1 MALATIATVASL
13 AMEFGPTVLRGIGSL
28 FGGKTAEV
36 TNDVAKAVEYVEGA
50 LPSDK
55 SAQQD
60 KLNNMLS
67 NLPPET
73 LVELEK
79 VKIELEKEQTR
90 RLELQLADKQAAHH
104 ETQTTIR
111 EGDKADDEYVRRTRP
126 FGCRLSLYAAILYI
140 FVFDVLSALDKG
152 DGANWELASMLIAP
166 FMTYLGVRTVD
177 KAKASGAK
185 FNLNPFKRG

>member
-67 NLPPET
+67 NLPPEA

-111 EGDKADDEYVRRTRP
+111 EGDKADDEYVRRTR
-126 FGCRLSLYAAILYI
+126 RL
-140 FVFDVLSALDKG
+140 VV
-152 DGANWELASMLIAP
+152 
-166 FMTYLGVRTVD
+166 V
-177 KAKASGAK
+177 
-185 FNLNPFKRG
+185 